1 MVRRLA
7 RCTTLVR
14 LRERAPRVP
23 EAPPVCGGPGCL
35 PFFFLFPFSLF
46 LGCLCLSPASQ
57 RRAGGHASL
66 PAPPCPTRQ
75 GAPPPP
81 VPGTSGRGKA
91 CAKCLESIANRKRRS
106 REGPP
111 PSAGGS
117 LTYPSGSSGSHR
129 GGDRTSDEASV
140 KKWIPAGR
148 ARELPGRGRGSF
160 KPCSPSPRDP
170 RKAAPCDRRR
180 VSRGDMELVLP
191 EAGFL
196 SAWSVGCV
204 LTA

>member
-1 MVRRLA
+1 M
-7 RCTTLVR
+7 R

-46 LGCLCLSPASQ
+46 LGCLCLSPGSQ

-66 PAPPCPTRQ
+66 PAPPCPTGQ
-75 GAPPPP
+75 GAFAPPM
-81 VPGTSGRGKA
+81 PGTSGRGKA

-106 REGPP
+106 REGSP
-111 PSAGGS
+111 PSTGGS
-117 LTYPSGSSGSHR
+117 LSYPSGSSGSHR
-129 GGDRTSDEASV
+129 GGDRTSYKAGI

-148 ARELPGRGRGSF
+148 ACEPPGRGRESF
-160 KPCSPSPRDP
+160 EPCSLSPRDP
-170 RKAAPCDRRR
+170 HKAAPCDRRR
-180 VSRGDMELVLP
+180 VSRGDTELVLP

-196 SAWSVGCV
+196 SARSVGCV